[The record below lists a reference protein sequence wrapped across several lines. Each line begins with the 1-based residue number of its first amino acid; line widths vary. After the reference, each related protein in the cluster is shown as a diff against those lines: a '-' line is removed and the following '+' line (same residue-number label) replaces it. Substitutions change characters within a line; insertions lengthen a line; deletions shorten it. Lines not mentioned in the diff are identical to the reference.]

1 MTNTNKLLADFNRY
15 FTSGNDV
22 DVPERVSVPRDE
34 WRELHAALAQPAQP
48 SSCADQQKCPRCK
61 KDVYPFYE
69 GMPDSER
76 SQAAGGYYNHN
87 TRMARDS
94 AARRGKRY

>member
-48 SSCADQQKCPRCK
+48 SSEDVRTCSDCKEASQPVPRMRGR
-61 KDVYPFYE
+61 DA
-69 GMPDSER
+69 ER
-76 SQAAGGYYNHN
+76 IPLLPYKQHAFH
-87 TRMARDS
+87 DLL
-94 AARRGKRY
+94 